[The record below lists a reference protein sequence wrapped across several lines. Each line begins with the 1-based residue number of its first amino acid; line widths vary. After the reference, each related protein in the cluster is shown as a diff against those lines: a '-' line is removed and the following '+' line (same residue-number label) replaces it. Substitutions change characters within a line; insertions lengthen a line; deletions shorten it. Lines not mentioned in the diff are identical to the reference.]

1 VSQITNIIG
10 KVILGQDKNDSLNL
24 DFGGFPFFF
33 CGKAVTP
40 GEGACLADQIGN
52 VE

>member
-1 VSQITNIIG
+1 MG
-10 KVILGQDKNDSLNL
+10 KVILGQDTNNSLNL
-24 DFGGFPFFF
+24 DFGGFPFF